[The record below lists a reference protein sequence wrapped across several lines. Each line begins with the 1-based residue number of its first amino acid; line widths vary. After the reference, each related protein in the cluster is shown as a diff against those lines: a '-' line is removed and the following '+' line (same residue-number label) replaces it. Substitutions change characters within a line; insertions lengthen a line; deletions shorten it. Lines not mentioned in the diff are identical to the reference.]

1 MATIFKNTKTGKY
14 TFVNSDNQKAK
25 KNEVLI
31 ASGVDKKDAYDA
43 VSKANKGDTT
53 LVTSHRIT
61 YEQQQKKE
69 ADKKTAEQSAKDIE
83 KKKKEEEK
91 AKERGTIEVGGVRY
105 DDTTG
110 NITDITPGSEHEG
123 QSIAKKDTSTPDGKV
138 QVAKEVG
145 EEKYLNQPLPT
156 TNTSV
161 TPAKKEERGAI
172 ANAMP
177 PETIKETEE
186 IDQTQFNDTDNTTE
200 SDDTTGTTET
210 TPPNDGGTENT
221 ETDNGSDGEGSD
233 LDNVDND
240 GDGNLT
246 NDDKKNAEDAAKE
259 DPKKT
264 EKVITKDKNLFQKLF
279 DAWKNGELDMYPF
292 LKAIVDSVA
301 QGARMNLDRAA
312 LLTGGQRDYDAYS
325 PITTEYDTIREK
337 QLDDKAK
344 LGMTINDALLKAQ
357 KGEDYK
363 PLARAVALG
372 LIEYDKAIAGLEG
385 TSKDAFVHAYENMVQ
400 KNDLEVE
407 EQKLKVKN
415 IYLDGKATL
424 REAIRGLE
432 AEKREIDKV
441 INSLAG
447 DDYNAY
453 KEAADALQSV
463 ERGIKTFSNN
473 YQSTKTGQKSINGN
487 AGLDIPGVFSAS
499 GGGSSSD
506 TDTSTGGS
514 ALTQDE
520 YLAQSLPETKQYAK
534 GQMQIKNEANAKL
547 IDSLEAQKAVIDDLI
562 ADIKE
567 DYKEYT
573 GKELTVSKMD
583 YSPSTQPAQPTQTS
597 TSNTPDATETTTEA
611 KTE

>member
-25 KNEVLI
+25 KGEVLI

-53 LVTSHRIT
+53 LVTSHKIK
-61 YEQQQKKE
+61 YEQQQKIE
-69 ADKKTAEQSAKDIE
+69 ADKKSAEQSAKDIE
-83 KKKKEEEK
+83 KKKKEAEK

-110 NITDITPGSEHEG
+110 DITDITPGSEHEG
-123 QSIAKKDTSTPDGKV
+123 QRIAKKDTSTPDGKV

-156 TNTSV
+156 TNTSL

-186 IDQTQFNDTDNTTE
+186 IDQTQFPDTQE
-200 SDDTTGTTET
+200 TTET
-210 TPPNDGGTENT
+210 TPPVNENTTNTVDT
-221 ETDNGSDGEGSD
+221 ETDNETDGEGSG
-233 LDNVDND
+233 LDNVDAD

-246 NDDKKNAEDAAKE
+246 NDDKADAEDAAKE

-264 EKVITKDKNLFQKLF
+264 TKKITENKNLFQKLF

-292 LKAIVDSVA
+292 LKSIVDSIA

-312 LLTGGQRDYDAYS
+312 LLTGGQRDYDAYN

-337 QLDDKAK
+337 QQDERAK

-407 EQKLKVKN
+407 EQRLKVKN
-415 IYLDGKATL
+415 TYLEGKNTL

-453 KEAADALQSV
+453 IDAANALQSV

-473 YQSTKTGQKSINGN
+473 YQATKTGQKSIDGN
-487 AGLDIPGVFSAS
+487 AGLNIKGVFNAS
-499 GGGSSSD
+499 GGGSSSN

-514 ALTQDE
+514 SMSQDE

-583 YSPSTQPAQPTQTS
+583 YSPSTQTSQSTPTS
-597 TSNTPDATETTTEA
+597 TPSTPNINDTTTEA

>member
-25 KNEVLI
+25 KGEVLI
-31 ASGVDKKDAYDA
+31 ASGVDKGDAFDA

-53 LVTSHRIT
+53 LVTSHKIK
-61 YEQQQKKE
+61 YEQQQKIE
-69 ADKKTAEQSAKDIE
+69 ADKKSAEQSAKDLE

-123 QSIAKKDTSTPDGKV
+123 QRIAKKDTSTPDGKV

-200 SDDTTGTTET
+200 T
-210 TPPNDGGTENT
+210 TPPADEDNT
-221 ETDNGSDGEGSD
+221 NNVDTGTDNEADGEGSG

-246 NDDKKNAEDAAKE
+246 NDDKENAEDAAKE
-259 DPKKT
+259 DPEKT
-264 EKVITKDKNLFQKLF
+264 TEEITENKNLFQKLF

-292 LKAIVDSVA
+292 LKSIVDSIA

-312 LLTGGQRDYDAYS
+312 LLTGGDRDYDAYK
-325 PITTEYDTIREK
+325 PITTEYDAIREK
-337 QLDDKAK
+337 QQDERAK
-344 LGMTINDALLKAQ
+344 LGMTVNDALLKAQ

-363 PLARAVALG
+363 PLARAIALG

-385 TSKDAFVHAYENMVQ
+385 TNKDAFVHTYENMVQ

-407 EQKLKVKN
+407 EQRLKVKN
-415 IYLDGKATL
+415 TYLEGKATL

-453 KEAADALQSV
+453 KDAADALQSV

-473 YQSTKTGQKSINGN
+473 YQATKTGQTSINGN
-487 AGLDIPGVFSAS
+487 AGLNIKGVFNAG

-514 ALTQDE
+514 SMSQDE
-520 YLAQSLPETKQYAK
+520 YLAQSLPETKQYAR

-547 IDSLEAQKAVIDDLI
+547 IDSLEAQKAAIDDLI

-583 YSPSTQPAQPTQTS
+583 YSPSTQPAQSTPTS
-597 TSNTPDATETTTEA
+597 TPTTPNTTETTTEA

>member
-25 KNEVLI
+25 KGEVLI

-53 LVTSHRIT
+53 LVTSHKIK
-61 YEQQQKKE
+61 YEQQQKIE

-110 NITDITPGSEHEG
+110 DITDITPGSEHEG
-123 QSIAKKDTSTPDGKV
+123 QRIAKKDTSTPDGKV

-186 IDQTQFNDTDNTTE
+186 IDQTQFPDTQE
-200 SDDTTGTTET
+200 TTET
-210 TPPNDGGTENT
+210 TSPDVGDTVDT
-221 ETDNGSDGEGSD
+221 ETDNETDGEGSG
-233 LDNVDND
+233 LDNVDA
-240 GDGNLT
+240 DGNGSLT
-246 NDDKKNAEDAAKE
+246 KEDKADAEDAAKE
-259 DPKKT
+259 DPEKT
-264 EKVITKDKNLFQKLF
+264 TEEITENKNLFQKLF

-292 LKAIVDSVA
+292 LKSIVDSIA

-312 LLTGGQRDYDAYS
+312 LLTGGERDYDAYN

-337 QLDDKAK
+337 QQDERAK
-344 LGMTINDALLKAQ
+344 LGMTVNDALLKAQ

-407 EQKLKVKN
+407 EQRLKVKN
-415 IYLDGKATL
+415 TYLEGKNTL

-453 KEAADALQSV
+453 IDAANALQSV

-473 YQSTKTGQKSINGN
+473 YQATKTGQKSIDGN
-487 AGLDIPGVFSAS
+487 VGLDIKGLFNAS
-499 GGGSSSD
+499 GGGSSSN

-514 ALTQDE
+514 SMSQDE

-583 YSPSTQPAQPTQTS
+583 YSPSTQPAQSTLTS
-597 TSNTPDATETTTEA
+597 TPNTTDTTTEA

>member
-25 KNEVLI
+25 KGEVLI

-53 LVTSHRIT
+53 LVTSHKIK
-61 YEQQQKKE
+61 YEQQQKIE

-83 KKKKEEEK
+83 EKKKEAEK

-123 QSIAKKDTSTPDGKV
+123 QRIAKKDTSTPDGKV

-200 SDDTTGTTET
+200 T
-210 TPPNDGGTENT
+210 TPPADENT
-221 ETDNGSDGEGSD
+221 TNNVDTGTDNETDGEGSG

-246 NDDKKNAEDAAKE
+246 KDDKKNAEDAAKE
-259 DPKKT
+259 DPAKT
-264 EKVITKDKNLFQKLF
+264 TEEITEDKNLFQKLF

-301 QGARMNLDRAA
+301 QSARMNLDRAA

-325 PITTEYDTIREK
+325 PIKTEYDTVREK
-337 QLDDKAK
+337 QLDEKAK

-407 EQKLKVKN
+407 EQRLKVKN
-415 IYLDGKATL
+415 TYLEGKNTL

-453 KEAADALQSV
+453 IDAANALQSV

-473 YQSTKTGQKSINGN
+473 YQATKTGQKSIDGN
-487 AGLDIPGVFSAS
+487 VGLDIKGLFNAS

-514 ALTQDE
+514 SMSQDE

-583 YSPSTQPAQPTQTS
+583 YSPSTQPTQPAQTS
-597 TSNTPDATETTTEA
+597 PTSTPTTPNTTDTTTEA

>member
-14 TFVNSDNQKAK
+14 TFVNSDSQKAK
-25 KNEVLI
+25 KGEVLI

-53 LVTSHRIT
+53 LVTSHKIK
-61 YEQQQKKE
+61 YEQQQKIE

-83 KKKKEEEK
+83 KKKKEAEK

-123 QSIAKKDTSTPDGKV
+123 QRIAKKDTSTPDGKV

-200 SDDTTGTTET
+200 T
-210 TPPNDGGTENT
+210 TPPADEDNTNNVDT
-221 ETDNGSDGEGSD
+221 ETDNEADGEGSG

-246 NDDKKNAEDAAKE
+246 KDDKENAEDAAQE

-264 EKVITKDKNLFQKLF
+264 EKIITEDKNLFQKLF

-325 PITTEYDTIREK
+325 PITTEYDTVREK
-337 QLDDKAK
+337 QLDEKAK

-415 IYLDGKATL
+415 TYLEGKATL

-453 KEAADALQSV
+453 KDAADALQSV

-473 YQSTKTGQKSINGN
+473 YQATKTGQTSINGN
-487 AGLDIPGVFSAS
+487 AGLNIKGVFNAS

-514 ALTQDE
+514 SMSQDE

-583 YSPSTQPAQPTQTS
+583 YSPSTQPTQTS
-597 TSNTPDATETTTEA
+597 PTSTPEATETTTEA

>member
-25 KNEVLI
+25 KGEVLI

-53 LVTSHRIT
+53 LVTSHKIK
-61 YEQQQKKE
+61 YEQQQKIE
-69 ADKKTAEQSAKDIE
+69 ADKKTAEQSAKDLE
-83 KKKKEEEK
+83 KKKKEAEK

-110 NITDITPGSEHEG
+110 DITDITPGSEHEG
-123 QSIAKKDTSTPDGKV
+123 QRIAKKDTSTPDGKV

-145 EEKYLNQPLPT
+145 EGKYLNQPLPT

-172 ANAMP
+172 ANATP

-210 TPPNDGGTENT
+210 TPPADGDTANT
-221 ETDNGSDGEGSD
+221 GTDNETDGEGSG
-233 LDNVDND
+233 LDNVDAD

-246 NDDKKNAEDAAKE
+246 KDDKKNAEDAAKG

-264 EKVITKDKNLFQKLF
+264 EKDITEDKNLFQKLF

-292 LKAIVDSVA
+292 LKSIVDSIA

-312 LLTGGQRDYDAYS
+312 LLTGGDRDYDAYK
-325 PITTEYDTIREK
+325 PITTEYDAIREK
-337 QLDDKAK
+337 QQDERAK
-344 LGMTINDALLKAQ
+344 LGMTVNDALLKAQ

-363 PLARAVALG
+363 PLARAIALG

-385 TSKDAFVHAYENMVQ
+385 TNKDAFVHTYENMVQ

-407 EQKLKVKN
+407 EQRLKVKN
-415 IYLDGKATL
+415 TYLEGKATL

-453 KEAADALQSV
+453 KDAADALQSV

-473 YQSTKTGQKSINGN
+473 YQATKTGQTSINGN
-487 AGLDIPGVFSAS
+487 AGLNIKGVFNAG

-514 ALTQDE
+514 SMSQDE
-520 YLAQSLPETKQYAK
+520 YLAQSLPETKQYAR

-547 IDSLEAQKAVIDDLI
+547 IDSLEAQKAAIDDLI

-583 YSPSTQPAQPTQTS
+583 YSPSTQPAQSTPTS
-597 TSNTPDATETTTEA
+597 TPTTPNTTETTTEA

>member
-14 TFVNSDNQKAK
+14 TFVNSDSQKAK
-25 KNEVLI
+25 KGEVLI

-53 LVTSHRIT
+53 LVTSHKIK
-61 YEQQQKKE
+61 YEQQQKIE
-69 ADKKTAEQSAKDIE
+69 ADKKSAEQAAKDTE
-83 KKKKEEEK
+83 KKKKEAEK

-110 NITDITPGSEHEG
+110 DITDITPGSEHEG
-123 QSIAKKDTSTPDGKV
+123 QRIAKKDTSTPDGEV
-138 QVAKEVG
+138 QVAEEVG

-156 TNTSV
+156 TNTSL

-172 ANAMP
+172 ADAMP
-177 PETIKETEE
+177 PETIKETEK
-186 IDQTQFNDTDNTTE
+186 IDQTQFNDTPETT
-200 SDDTTGTTET
+200 DTQETPET
-210 TPPNDGGTENT
+210 TPSADESTTNNVDT
-221 ETDNGSDGEGSD
+221 ETDNGADGEGSG
-233 LDNVDND
+233 LDNIDAD
-240 GDGNLT
+240 GDGDLT
-246 NDDKKNAEDAAKE
+246 KGDKDDAEDAAKK
-259 DPKKT
+259 DPEKT
-264 EKVITKDKNLFQKLF
+264 TEEITENKNLFQKLF
-279 DAWKNGELDMYPF
+279 DAWKSGELDMYPF
-292 LKAIVDSVA
+292 LKSIVDSIA

-312 LLTGGQRDYDAYS
+312 LLTGGERDYDAYK
-325 PITTEYDTIREK
+325 PITTEYDNIREK
-337 QLDDKAK
+337 QQDERAK
-344 LGMTINDALLKAQ
+344 LGMTVNDALLKAQ

-407 EQKLKVKN
+407 EQRLKVKN
-415 IYLDGKATL
+415 TYLEGKATL

-453 KEAADALQSV
+453 KDAADALQSV

-473 YQSTKTGQKSINGN
+473 YQATKTGQKSINGN
-487 AGLDIPGVFSAS
+487 ASLNVKGVFNAS

-514 ALTQDE
+514 SMSQDE

-547 IDSLEAQKAVIDDLI
+547 IDSLEAQKAAIDDLI

-583 YSPSTQPAQPTQTS
+583 YSPSTPTS
-597 TSNTPDATETTTEA
+597 TPTSTPNTTDTTTEA

>member
-25 KNEVLI
+25 KGEVLI

-53 LVTSHRIT
+53 LVTSHKIK
-61 YEQQQKKE
+61 YEQQQKIE

-83 KKKKEEEK
+83 KKKKEAEK

-123 QSIAKKDTSTPDGKV
+123 QRIAKKDTSTPDGKV

-186 IDQTQFNDTDNTTE
+186 IDQTQFPDTQE
-200 SDDTTGTTET
+200 TTET
-210 TPPNDGGTENT
+210 TPPADENTTNNVDT
-221 ETDNGSDGEGSD
+221 ETDNETDGEGSG
-233 LDNVDND
+233 LDNVDAD

-246 NDDKKNAEDAAKE
+246 KDDKADAEDAAKE
-259 DPKKT
+259 DPEKT
-264 EKVITKDKNLFQKLF
+264 TEEIKENKNLFQKLF

-312 LLTGGQRDYDAYS
+312 LLTGGQRDYDAYK

-337 QLDDKAK
+337 QQDERAK
-344 LGMTINDALLKAQ
+344 LGMTINDALTKAQ

-385 TSKDAFVHAYENMVQ
+385 TSKDAFTHAYKNMVQ

-415 IYLDGKATL
+415 IYLEGKATL

-447 DDYNAY
+447 DDYQAY
-453 KEAADALQSV
+453 KDAADALQSV

-473 YQSTKTGQKSINGN
+473 YQATKTGQKSINGN
-487 AGLDIPGVFSAS
+487 ANLNIQGVFSAG

-514 ALTQDE
+514 SMSQDE

-547 IDSLEAQKAVIDDLI
+547 IDSLEAQKAAIDDLI

-583 YSPSTQPAQPTQTS
+583 YSPSTQPTLTS
-597 TSNTPDATETTTEA
+597 TPNTTDTTTEA

>member
-25 KNEVLI
+25 KGEVLI

-53 LVTSHRIT
+53 LVTSHKIK
-61 YEQQQKKE
+61 YEQQQKIE
-69 ADKKTAEQSAKDIE
+69 ADKKSAEQSAKDIE
-83 KKKKEEEK
+83 KKKKEAEK

-110 NITDITPGSEHEG
+110 DITDITPGSEHEG
-123 QSIAKKDTSTPDGKV
+123 QRIAKKDTSTPDGKV

-156 TNTSV
+156 TNTSL

-186 IDQTQFNDTDNTTE
+186 IDQTQFPDTQE
-200 SDDTTGTTET
+200 TTET
-210 TPPNDGGTENT
+210 TKTTETTSPDVGDTVDT
-221 ETDNGSDGEGSD
+221 ETDNDTDGEGSG
-233 LDNVDND
+233 LDNVDAD

-246 NDDKKNAEDAAKE
+246 KEDKADAEDAAKE

-264 EKVITKDKNLFQKLF
+264 TKDITENKNLFQKLF

-292 LKAIVDSVA
+292 LKSIVDSIA

-312 LLTGGQRDYDAYS
+312 LLTGGQRDYDAYN

-337 QLDDKAK
+337 QQDERAK
-344 LGMTINDALLKAQ
+344 LGMTVNDALLKAQ

-407 EQKLKVKN
+407 EQRLKVKN
-415 IYLDGKATL
+415 TYLEGKNTL

-453 KEAADALQSV
+453 IDAANALQSV

-473 YQSTKTGQKSINGN
+473 YQATKTGQKSIDGN
-487 AGLDIPGVFSAS
+487 VGLDIKGLFNAS

-514 ALTQDE
+514 TMSQDE

-583 YSPSTQPAQPTQTS
+583 YSPSTQPTQPTS
-597 TSNTPDATETTTEA
+597 TSTPTTPNTTDTTTEA